1 MINEM
6 NTEFILGEVLGHE
19 NLNAAYLAVKAN
31 NGAPGVDKMNIE
43 RTREH
48 LLQHWET
55 IESKLLEGRY
65 KPAAVRA
72 VEIPKSNGGIRTLGI
87 PTVTDRIIQQAIL
100 QVLTPVFDP
109 GFSECSYGFRPKR
122 SAHDAVRAAREY
134 VKGGK
139 HWVVDIDLKS
149 FFDQVDH
156 DRLMRFV
163 GRKVRDKRLL
173 KLIGGYLR
181 APMSREDGSRQAR
194 RKGTPQGGP
203 LSPLLANI
211 YLDPLD
217 VELEKRGL
225 AFVRYA
231 DDIAIFASSERA
243 AQRILKSVS
252 EWLKKTLGLEVNR
265 EKSGSG
271 PSSQSALLSFRLYED
286 GRIGIAPKAIA
297 KLKEKVRECWEARQN
312 MTSRQL
318 RKQWRQYIGGWW
330 NYFQLADRRWEVTD
344 LSGWI
349 RRHMRKCFWLR
360 WHGPKGRLKAL
371 KRLGIKGRSLGMAY
385 CGLGAWALAKHV
397 TIHQALKTRVLNR
410 YGFIIPW
417 DFAEAVN

>member
-1 MINEM
+1 M
-6 NTEFILGEVLGHE
+6 NTEFILEEVLSDG

-31 NGAPGVDKMNIE
+31 NGAAGVDKMNIE

-72 VEIPKSNGGIRTLGI
+72 VEIPKPNGGIRTLGI

-109 GFSECSYGFRPKR
+109 GFSESSYGFRPKR
-122 SAHDAVRAAREY
+122 SAHDAVRAAQEY

-181 APMSREDGSRQAR
+181 APMSRADGSRQAR

-203 LSPLLANI
+203 LSPLPANI

-217 VELEKRGL
+217 EELEKRGV

-243 AQRILKSVS
+243 AQRILKSVT

-271 PSSQSALLSFRLYED
+271 PSGQSALLGFRLYED

-312 MTSRQL
+312 MTSEQL

-360 WHGPKGRLKAL
+360 WHGPKGRLNAL
-371 KRLGIKGRSLGMAY
+371 KRLGIIGRPLGLAY

-397 TIHQALKTRVLNR
+397 TIHKALKTRVLNR